1 MFGMDFEYLERIGAA
16 QISDTDGKLHPTVAG
31 LLMFGE
37 EYKIRYEFPEYFL
50 DYREMLDPSI
60 RWTDRLESSS
70 GEWSG
75 NLYDFFFNVE
85 KKLLMDIKVPFQK
98 NGISRND
105 ETPVHFSLREALAN
119 CMANAD
125 FNFPRGI
132 VIKKDIN
139 SIVIENPGSII
150 VGKNRMLK
158 MFNLIRIG
166 ERAGSGVPDIFTTW
180 NNEGWIA
187 PEVEE
192 HYNPDRTILRLS
204 FINKKESPTFS
215 KVGEKVG
222 DDTQNINSKKTKA
235 GEIEERK
242 VMILEILRENP
253 HISANDIALKMNIT
267 RGQVEKTI
275 SSMKKEGKIKRIGSA
290 RTGEWIVL

>member
-1 MFGMDFEYLERIGAA
+1 
-16 QISDTDGKLHPTVAG
+16 
-31 LLMFGE
+31 
-37 EYKIRYEFPEYFL
+37 
-50 DYREMLDPSI
+50 MLK
-60 RWTDRLESSS
+60 
-70 GEWSG
+70 G
-75 NLYDFFFNVE
+75 
-85 KKLLMDIKVPFQK
+85 
-98 NGISRND
+98 GISEPRNK
-105 ETPVHFSLREALAN
+105 AI
-119 CMANAD
+119 M
-125 FNFPRGI
+125 
-132 VIKKDIN
+132 
-139 SIVIENPGSII
+139 
-150 VGKNRMLK
+150 K

-204 FINKKESPTFS
+204 FINKNESPTFS
-215 KVGEKVG
+215 KVGEKVGEKVG

-242 VMILEILRENP
+242 EMILKMLRENP

-275 SSMKKEGKIKRIGSA
+275 SSMKKEGKIKRTGSA

>member
-1 MFGMDFEYLERIGAA
+1 
-16 QISDTDGKLHPTVAG
+16 
-31 LLMFGE
+31 
-37 EYKIRYEFPEYFL
+37 
-50 DYREMLDPSI
+50 MLDPSI